1 MCESCRHIK
10 DPAKDIFIRTYAAGT
25 QNEYHNEAK
34 ARYCPVCGCDL
45 KDRATGKQE
54 RRDNAI

>member
-1 MCESCRHIK
+1 MCESCRHII

-45 KDRATGKQE
+45 LRDRKNVME
-54 RRDNAI
+54 RKANNE

>member
-45 KDRATGKQE
+45 KDRATEKQE
-54 RRDNAI
+54 RKIL

>member
-10 DPAKDIFIRTYAAGT
+10 DPANDIFIRTYAAGT

-34 ARYCPVCGCDL
+34 ARYCTVCGCDL
-45 KDRATGKQE
+45 KDRVTEKQE
-54 RRDNAI
+54 MRDNVI

>member
-45 KDRATGKQE
+45 KDRVTEKQE
-54 RRDNAI
+54 MRDNVI

>member
-45 KDRATGKQE
+45 KDRATEKQE

>member
-45 KDRATGKQE
+45 LRDRKNVME
-54 RRDNAI
+54 RKANNE

>member
-10 DPAKDIFIRTYAAGT
+10 DPAKDIFIRTYAEGT

-45 KDRATGKQE
+45 KDRAAEKQE
-54 RRDNAI
+54 RMDNVI

>member
-45 KDRATGKQE
+45 ISEESKRDRKDDK
-54 RRDNAI
+54 

>member
-45 KDRATGKQE
+45 KDRVTEKQE
-54 RRDNAI
+54 RRDNVI

>member
-45 KDRATGKQE
+45 KDRLTEKQE
-54 RRDNAI
+54 RRDNVI

>member
-1 MCESCRHIK
+1 MC
-10 DPAKDIFIRTYAAGT
+10 DNIFIRTYAAGT

-45 KDRATGKQE
+45 MSEESKRDRKDNK
-54 RRDNAI
+54 